1 MTNWTEDLELF
12 KREALGKKLDEC
24 TVSQQ
29 EFFKKVY
36 PRGVT
41 SNKLDEAIELCYRT
55 ITKNKK
61 KEV

>member
-1 MTNWTEDLELF
+1 MTSWMDDLELF
-12 KREALGKKLDEC
+12 KREVLKKKLDEC

-29 EFFKKVY
+29 EFFKELF
-36 PRGVT
+36 PQGVK
-41 SNKLDEAIELCYRT
+41 SNQLDEAIEFCYRT

>member
-1 MTNWTEDLELF
+1 MTSWMDDLELF
-12 KREALGKKLDEC
+12 KREVLKKKLDEC

-29 EFFKKVY
+29 EFFKELF
-36 PRGVT
+36 PQGVK
-41 SNKLDEAIELCYRT
+41 SNQLDEAIELCYRT

>member
-1 MTNWTEDLELF
+1 MTSWMDDLELF
-12 KREALGKKLDEC
+12 KREVLKKKLDEC

-36 PRGVT
+36 PRGVPN
-41 SNKLDEAIELCYRT
+41 NKLDETIALCYRM